1 MEKKKEAKKNGKNNY
16 TAKAAGLTLLIVAF
30 CVGIFLVANILTPF
44 RGLENREEFKEIMK
58 SYMYIDMGLSTIML
72 IVSLYLIFVY
82 LKDYLELRSSFTLGV
97 LLAVVSFMLFAISAN
112 PLLHMMLGIFE
123 KEGLFS
129 IIPLIFATISLV
141 MLAWVSSK

>member
-1 MEKKKEAKKNGKNNY
+1 MEKKKEGKKNGKNNY
-16 TAKAAGLTLLIVAF
+16 TVKAAGLTLLIVAF
-30 CVGIFLVANILTPF
+30 CIGIFLIANVLTPF
-44 RGLENREEFKEIMK
+44 QGLEKRGEFKEIMK

-82 LKDYLELRSSFTLGV
+82 LKDYLELKSSFTLGV

-112 PLLHMMLGIFE
+112 PLLHMMLGIG

-129 IIPLIFATISLV
+129 IIPLVFATISLV